1 MAALGSSNSR
11 GGNVSKK
18 NLNIQFI
25 PRTRR
30 DIDYHLKELK
40 QAFVG
45 SQQAKAEWTEMV
57 ERIKTGESGLY
68 LIRARGVL
76 LRFVGRVI
84 DGSYHINAMAGKGMQ
99 EAAPLIIERC
109 EAMGYTSISYNT
121 YRKGMGRVLAS
132 FGFELDERVS
142 QVENSYILHLGG
154 AHG

>member
-45 SQQAKAEWTEMV
+45 SPQAKAEWLEMV

-68 LIRARGVL
+68 LIKARGVL

-109 EAMGYTSISYNT
+109 EAMGYISISYNT
-121 YRKGMGRVLAS
+121 YRKGMGRILAS

-142 QVENSYILHLGG
+142 QVESSYILHLGG

>member
-68 LIRARGVL
+68 LIKARGVL

-84 DGSYHINAMAGKGMQ
+84 DGSYHINAMVGKGMQ

-109 EAMGYTSISYNT
+109 EAMGYASISYNT

-142 QVENSYILHLGG
+142 QVESSYILHLGG
-154 AHG
+154 CHG

>member
-57 ERIKTGESGLY
+57 ERIKTGQSGLY
-68 LIRARGVL
+68 LIKARGVL

-109 EAMGYTSISYNT
+109 EAMGYISISYNT
-121 YRKGMGRVLAS
+121 YRKGMGRILAS

-142 QVENSYILHLGG
+142 QVESSYILHLGG

>member
-68 LIRARGVL
+68 LIKARGVL

>member
-1 MAALGSSNSR
+1 M
-11 GGNVSKK
+11 SKK

-45 SQQAKAEWTEMV
+45 SPQAKAEWLEMV

-68 LIRARGVL
+68 LIKARGVR

-109 EAMGYTSISYNT
+109 KAMGYASITYNT
-121 YRKGMGRVLAS
+121 YRKGMGRVFAS

-142 QVENSYILHLGG
+142 QVESSYILHLGG
-154 AHG
+154 S